1 MINKVKVVN
10 SYGDELVMTLT
21 KPQLSGYAITNISGL
36 GPMDTDIK
44 QVQMVSGRK
53 YKYVAGF
60 HKQRDIGFTIV
71 YYDWNDLYLTV
82 EELRN
87 RLYSFFKNN
96 DKVKLYFEK
105 DTTIYAIEGWV
116 SKHEP
121 MIFGTT
127 SCGVSINVTC
137 PDPWFRKNDID
148 YVDKVYSTY
157 NNAHVIYEGNISTGF
172 KVITEND
179 VRNYCGKQL
188 SLRSYFEKANI
199 ERYFLVN
206 VPNKYNDQHIS
217 IDSLY
222 IDLMSDTISVYTK
235 HNDSHG
241 LVPQLVYARD
251 AANDYNHDF
260 FYSFDSKI
268 ALKMCGENYY
278 GDFGTEVD
286 GLRYHPVRYVTDQNI
301 YCDGPEGFKN
311 FINNYFTKVKI
322 AANSGIETAEDIITR
337 PIRAGGG
344 QEDNLFA
351 LFGDKEIIPSHS
363 GLLGFK
369 ILQFDKDNSYR
380 SSPYMQPTYYNGW
393 IDATSISKR
402 QELPEIFPGDN
413 VISLDVNP
421 GSTPLDYIIEYN
433 TLYRGL

>member
-1 MINKVKVVN
+1 
-10 SYGDELVMTLT
+10 
-21 KPQLSGYAITNISGL
+21 
-36 GPMDTDIK
+36 
-44 QVQMVSGRK
+44 
-53 YKYVAGF
+53 
-60 HKQRDIGFTIV
+60 
-71 YYDWNDLYLTV
+71 
-82 EELRN
+82 
-87 RLYSFFKNN
+87 
-96 DKVKLYFEK
+96 
-105 DTTIYAIEGWV
+105 
-116 SKHEP
+116 

-137 PDPWFRKNDID
+137 PDPWFRKNDTD

-301 YCDGPEGFKN
+301 YCDGPEGLKN
-311 FINNYFTKVKI
+311 FINSYFTKVKI
-322 AANSGIETAEDIITR
+322 AANSGIETAEDVITR

-351 LFGDKEIIPSHS
+351 LFGDKEIVPSHS

-369 ILQFDKDNSYR
+369 ILQFDNDNSYR
-380 SSPYMQPTYYNGW
+380 LSPYMQPTYYNGW

-421 GSTPLDYIIEYN
+421 GSTPLDYVIEYN